1 MYTYCAHTHVCID
14 DIYVHTQIHAMCV
27 HVYILIYLSICIHTQ
42 VGARTVG
49 PPAWP
54 KLVKQIQM
62 LPLQDQYGTP

>member
-1 MYTYCAHTHVCID
+1 MLYIYMYVYIILYIYIYIYIYTYEY
-14 DIYVHTQIHAMCV
+14 IYI
-27 HVYILIYLSICIHTQ
+27 YIYIQ

-54 KLVKQIQM
+54 KLCKQIEM

>member
-1 MYTYCAHTHVCID
+1 MPCVCMYTYLH
-14 DIYVHTQIHAMCV
+14 
-27 HVYILIYLSICIHTQ
+27 IYLSICIHTQ

-49 PPAWP
+49 PPAWT